1 MLLVAEILFAIWF
14 YRAENSVERSI
25 AGLIMAVF
33 FVCLML
39 LIMIMNETSDK
50 EKKIHLHNSLPA
62 TKNCFERTNFSPILM
77 LTWLVSL

>member
-39 LIMIMNETSDK
+39 LIMKINRNPDK
-50 EKKIHLHNSLPA
+50 EKQSFL
-62 TKNCFERTNFSPILM
+62 CFQWCLC
-77 LTWLVSL
+77 